1 MRQNSATPPSRTL
14 SQGATDSLGRGARR
28 VAVAHALGLCRGS
41 TPPGAVF
48 LAGTL
53 QLEAWGLRSLS
64 PSLSLCTKSEGSKKS
79 QEKNVVARQES
90 TKLLATKTTVEF
102 PKKLFPSSHTPS
114 ANKIE
119 TKTITSTSNEEA
131 LKLTDE
137 EVRKFLSRKT
147 LVAFPERVTL
157 SSLEGKASVTTREGL
172 SKKLAKEES
181 SSSSESD
188 SSSDSDEEDSASGIS
203 TKTRVEFP
211 RRDPFF
217 FENRTVKVMTLAE
230 ESLSQKGDEEYIPK
244 KQPRPEIEVPH
255 IKQMESG
262 KTATPKNKILKSETR
277 ESSVKQSPKGT
288 DLQKSISKTQA
299 KESQKPTAVRLKEP
313 RRLVEPPIGAPPAA
327 AQLKVPPGPQQEV
340 EQKLTLR
347 WEETKTREVQETEI
361 NEKASPKLQEEFLK
375 ETPFMVNTTTEEE
388 IIQEAGAQTEEQGTT
403 QETKTAAAS
412 AQEEFDN
419 STYKNLQHHEYNMY
433 TFVDFDVELS
443 QFRQPQ
449 PSSGRLSPRH

>member
-1 MRQNSATPPSRTL
+1 MGFLYSTQQRILLELACYKRSYRFHDHQLSKGGSNKSNLIVLSSR
-14 SQGATDSLGRGARR
+14 
-28 VAVAHALGLCRGS
+28 
-41 TPPGAVF
+41 
-48 LAGTL
+48 TL

-79 QEKNVVARQES
+79 QEKNVVAPQES

-102 PKKLFPSSHTPS
+102 PKKLFPSSHPPS
-114 ANKIE
+114 ANKVEI
-119 TKTITSTSNEEA
+119 KIITSASNDEA

-157 SSLEGKASVTTREGL
+157 SSLEGKASITRRGGL
-172 SKKLAKEES
+172 SKKLAEEES

-188 SSSDSDEEDSASGIS
+188 SSSDSDEEDSASEIS

-230 ESLSQKGDEEYIPK
+230 ESLSEKGDEEYIPK
-244 KQPRPEIEVPH
+244 KKPRPEFEVPH

-262 KTATPKNKILKSETR
+262 KTATANSKILKSETR
-277 ESSVKQSPKGT
+277 EPSVKQSPKGT
-288 DLQKSISKTQA
+288 DLQKSILKTQA
-299 KESQKPTAVRLKEP
+299 KESQKPTAVRLKES
-313 RRLVEPPIGAPPAA
+313 RHLAEPPIGAPPAA
-327 AQLKVPPGPQQEV
+327 AQLKVPPGPQREV
-340 EQKLTLR
+340 EQKLTLLK

-361 NEKASPKLQEEFLK
+361 KEKASPKLQEEFLK

>member
-1 MRQNSATPPSRTL
+1 MAAS
-14 SQGATDSLGRGARR
+14 SLLGCGR
-28 VAVAHALGLCRGS
+28 AVIRK
-41 TPPGAVF
+41 
-48 LAGTL
+48 TL
-53 QLEAWGLRSLS
+53 QLEAWGLQSLS
-64 PSLSLCTKSEGSKKS
+64 PSLFLCTKSEGSKKG
-79 QEKNVVARQES
+79 QEKNVVAPQES

-102 PKKLFPSSHTPS
+102 PKKLFPSSHPPS
-114 ANKIE
+114 ANKGE
-119 TKTITSTSNEEA
+119 TKTIASTSTDEA

-147 LVAFPERVTL
+147 LVTFPERVTL
-157 SSLEGKASVTTREGL
+157 SSLEGKASITTRGGL
-172 SKKLAKEES
+172 SKKFAEDES

-188 SSSDSDEEDSASGIS
+188 SSSDSDEEDSASGVA

-217 FENRTVKVMTLAE
+217 FENRTVKVMTLTE
-230 ESLSQKGDEEYIPK
+230 EILSQKGKGEYILK
-244 KQPRPEIEVPH
+244 KKPYRPEIETPH

-262 KTATPKNKILKSETR
+262 KTATANRKILKSETR
-277 ESSVKQSPKGT
+277 EPSMKQSPKGT

-299 KESQKPTAVRLKEP
+299 EESQKPTAVRLKESRP
-313 RRLVEPPIGAPPAA
+313 LAKTPIGAPPAA

-340 EQKLTLR
+340 EQKLTLLR
-347 WEETKTREVQETEI
+347 WEETKTKEVQETETK
-361 NEKASPKLQEEFLK
+361 EKAAPKLQEEFLK

-388 IIQEAGAQTEEQGTT
+388 IIQEAGAQTEEQGTI
-403 QETKTAAAS
+403 QETKTASAS

-443 QFRQPQ
+443 KFRQPQ